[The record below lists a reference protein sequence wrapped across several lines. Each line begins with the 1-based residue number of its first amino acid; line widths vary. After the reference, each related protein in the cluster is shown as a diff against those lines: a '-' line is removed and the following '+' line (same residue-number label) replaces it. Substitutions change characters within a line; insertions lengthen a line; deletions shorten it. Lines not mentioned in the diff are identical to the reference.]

1 MVEYLLP
8 KQFVGGS
15 SPVSRSIFFFR
26 NLSEVRSLRSKQ
38 SLFKM
43 SDPLLSKPTL
53 YVLISEKDNRIYVG
67 STNNFDQRLKLHN
80 SGSVQSTKHRIP
92 FKLLF
97 KEESQTIQEAKKR
110 ELYYKSG
117 AGRRKLKQF
126 FAKLQ

>member
-1 MVEYLLP
+1 
-8 KQFVGGS
+8 
-15 SPVSRSIFFFR
+15 
-26 NLSEVRSLRSKQ
+26 
-38 SLFKM
+38 M